1 MSMSEV
7 IKQSCVKKFVNCF
20 TVVGED
26 HFEELTNARLYHGR
40 VNWVISLNKDSVNW
54 EKQIL
59 EHY

>member
-20 TVVGED
+20 AVVGED
-26 HFEELTNARLYHGR
+26 HLEELTNARLYHGR

-54 EKQIL
+54 EK
-59 EHY
+59 